1 MSWPKI
7 PSQAAFCLIIGLL
20 ACLGTIVGLRFVSPQ
35 QPEPTPFVIREIP
48 EGVVDISF
56 RHAKRYPVDPGA
68 RLLLIPHHLV
78 AGREIAS
85 LLTSVPTKKRIL
97 LLSPDHFSI
106 GKQALSITDKSFTW
120 NEQAIRPD
128 LSLNKQLLAT
138 HPQALRLQ
146 DSVFER
152 EHGVRGLVPFLNQA
166 WPQATVN
173 AMTVRNDASTSTLNT
188 LSDQLDKLLDTD
200 PELIIA
206 VTIDFSHELPAY
218 LADLHDTHAIGH
230 LEARNAEAFRQVE
243 IDSPP
248 LFFLL
253 SKLAEQQ
260 NVRLTVQAQTN
271 SLRLMYASTTELG
284 TSHALMSSEPGL
296 ATTNSQRFVFFHD
309 PTRAIQSSE
318 DRAYR
323 GYDEVREARIPFET
337 VFVKET
343 QTDRTIWHTFPL
355 RRADNKTWEL
365 VSDQQFAAL
374 TNNRRTWEAWAA
386 ENLSKG
392 VSE

>member
-1 MSWPKI
+1 M
-7 PSQAAFCLIIGLL
+7 IGLL
-20 ACLGTIVGLRFVSPQ
+20 ACLGTILSLNFASIQ
-35 QPEPTPFVIREIP
+35 QPEPTPFIIREIP
-48 EGVVDISF
+48 DGVVDTSF

-78 AGREIAS
+78 AGREITS
-85 LLTSVPTKKRIL
+85 LLTSVPTKKRVL

-106 GKQALSITDKSFTW
+106 GKQALSTTNRPFDW
-120 NEQAIRPD
+120 NGNTIRPD
-128 LSLNKQLLAT
+128 PSLSNQFLTA

-152 EHGVRGLVPFLNQA
+152 EHGVRGLIPFLAEA
-166 WPQATVN
+166 WPKATVN
-173 AMTVRNDASTSTLNT
+173 VMTVRNDASTSTLNA
-188 LSDQLDKLLDTD
+188 LSDQLHKLLEAGPD
-200 PELIIA
+200 LIIV

-218 LADLHDTHAIGH
+218 LADLHDAQAIGH
-230 LEARNAEAFRQVE
+230 LEARNAEAFRRVE

-337 VFVKET
+337 VFVQEIHP
-343 QTDRTIWHTFPL
+343 DRILWHALPL
-355 RRADNKTWEL
+355 QRTTNKTWEL